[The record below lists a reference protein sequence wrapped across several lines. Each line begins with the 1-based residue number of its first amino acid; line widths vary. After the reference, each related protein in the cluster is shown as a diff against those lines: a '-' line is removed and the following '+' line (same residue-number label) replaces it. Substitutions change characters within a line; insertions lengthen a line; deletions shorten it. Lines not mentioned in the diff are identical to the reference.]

1 MDRSGKFSQSGVF
14 YINFRSTYNTVV
26 EKRCAAP
33 WGIEE
38 CSAVRPASY
47 RKRCLPRPDADTVCS
62 WQVSVMKQ
70 IPALVI
76 SGYLGSGKT
85 TLVRRLLESCQ
96 ASGVRAAFISNE
108 FGELGVDQA
117 LLGGIG
123 ETFVEMA
130 GGCVCCAL
138 NDELYETLIAL
149 RETVD
154 PDRIIIECSGVAVP
168 HDVQIVFYQP
178 PIRDWISEEAVVTVV
193 NAEQVAE
200 GRDLDGAFVEQL
212 EGTDLVILNKLDLTP
227 EADPEVLKSTLRQI
241 TPDAPIIGAQ
251 HADVDLRL
259 LLSPE
264 EARAPST
271 AEVTHRHHHHHHE
284 TVVSEVITIPDG
296 QHEDALIAR
305 LSALGALRVKGFAN
319 LASGPMTI
327 QGVGRRIEAIPLE
340 YPVVSDMMGRVVVIR
355 RA

>member
-1 MDRSGKFSQSGVF
+1 
-14 YINFRSTYNTVV
+14 
-26 EKRCAAP
+26 
-33 WGIEE
+33 
-38 CSAVRPASY
+38 
-47 RKRCLPRPDADTVCS
+47 
-62 WQVSVMKQ
+62 MKA
-70 IPALVI
+70 IPALII

-85 TLVRRLLESCQ
+85 TLVRRLLEACQ
-96 ASGVRAAFISNE
+96 AAGVRAAFISNE

-138 NDELYETLIAL
+138 NDELYETLIRL
-149 RETVD
+149 REQVD

-178 PIRDWISEEAVVTVV
+178 PVRDWISEEAVVTVV

-227 EADPEVLKSTLRQI
+227 DADIAALSATLSAI
-241 TPDAPIIGAQ
+241 NPDAPVITAR

-259 LLSPE
+259 LLEPH
-264 EARAPST
+264 EARASSRGEP
-271 AEVTHRHHHHHHE
+271 VGGHHHHE
-284 TVVSEVITIPDG
+284 TVVSEVLTVEDG
-296 QHEDALIAR
+296 LEEALLSAR
-305 LSALGALRVKGFAN
+305 LSALGALRVKGFVT
-319 LASGPMTI
+319 LADGPVI
-327 QGVGRRIEAIPLE
+327 VQGVGRRIEMIPLDDPPDE
-340 YPVVSDMMGRVVVIR
+340 LVGRVVVIR

>member
-1 MDRSGKFSQSGVF
+1 
-14 YINFRSTYNTVV
+14 
-26 EKRCAAP
+26 
-33 WGIEE
+33 
-38 CSAVRPASY
+38 
-47 RKRCLPRPDADTVCS
+47 
-62 WQVSVMKQ
+62 MKQ

-85 TLVRRLLESCQ
+85 TLVRRLLEACQ

-138 NDELYETLIAL
+138 NDELYETIIEL
-149 RETVD
+149 REKVD

-227 EADPEVLKSTLRQI
+227 DADPEALKATLRQI
-241 TPDAPIIGAQ
+241 NPDAPVIRAR
-251 HADVDLRL
+251 HAEVDLRL
-259 LLSPE
+259 LLSPD
-264 EARAPST
+264 EARAPGT
-271 AEVTHRHHHHHHE
+271 DAVIHRHHHHHHE
-284 TVVSEVITIPDG
+284 TVVSEVVTIPDG
-296 QHEDALIAR
+296 QDEDDLIAR
-305 LSALGALRVKGFAN
+305 LSTLGALRVKGFVT
-319 LASGPMTI
+319 LASGPAI
-327 QGVGRRIEAIPLE
+327 VQGVGRRIETIPLE
-340 YPVVSDMMGRVVVIR
+340 DPMAADVMGRVVVIR
-355 RA
+355 RAEVG

>member
-1 MDRSGKFSQSGVF
+1 
-14 YINFRSTYNTVV
+14 
-26 EKRCAAP
+26 
-33 WGIEE
+33 
-38 CSAVRPASY
+38 
-47 RKRCLPRPDADTVCS
+47 
-62 WQVSVMKQ
+62 MKA

-85 TLVRRLLESCQ
+85 TLVRRLLEACQ

-138 NDELYETLIAL
+138 NDELYETLIEL
-149 RETVD
+149 REKVN

-227 EADPEVLKSTLRQI
+227 DADPEALKATLKAI
-241 TPDAPIIGAQ
+241 NPDAPVIRAR

-259 LLSPE
+259 LLSPD
-264 EARAPST
+264 EARDPKTS
-271 AEVTHRHHHHHHE
+271 EVTHHHHHHHHE
-284 TVVSEVITIPDG
+284 TVVSEVVTIPDG
-296 QHEDALIAR
+296 LSEDALIAQ
-305 LSALGALRVKGFAN
+305 LSALGALRVKGFVI
-319 LASGPMTI
+319 LSDGPAI
-327 QGVGRRIEAIPLE
+327 VQGVGRRIETIPLDDL
-340 YPVVSDMMGRVVVIR
+340 PSDDMMGRVVVIR
-355 RA
+355 RAEVG